1 MATVQQIIN
10 KAYTKVNGEF
20 DSVVESSDDFKTYR
34 NVLDQVV
41 QQWAQTPYVKWQS
54 LFNINYKLPKI
65 VAADD
70 FIYPVAEADTIH
82 IGNTPFDGVYF
93 VDEDDVLIAKFKLAD
108 QATYEASSA
117 TDIAVLVSDGLHLK
131 TVPSKIVGTS
141 IRLPVY
147 VDPPSYAEATG
158 STVVRIDSVPWLVC
172 EMAGFICDSSPV
184 PFIARN
190 ADKFHKEAQVFMKTM
205 RADNKRAQ
213 HLLIKSVTGA
223 NNGLP
228 DSLFDLLGFTGI
240 IGGNGAGSGVI
251 DGGSA

>member
-1 MATVQQIIN
+1 MATVQQIIE

-20 DSVVESSDDFKTYR
+20 EAVVESSDDFKTYR

-54 LFNINYKLPKI
+54 LFNINYKLAKI

-70 FIYPVAEADTIH
+70 FIYPVPDADTIH
-82 IGNTPFDGVYF
+82 IGNTPLDGVYF
-93 VDEDDVLIAKFKLAD
+93 VDEDDNFVAKFKLTD
-108 QATYEASSA
+108 QAAYEASNA

-131 TVPSKIVGTS
+131 TVPTKIVGCS

-147 VDPPSYAEATG
+147 VDPPSYANATAA
-158 STVVRIDSVPWLVC
+158 TVVRIDSVPWLIA
-172 EMAGFICDSSPV
+172 EMAGFICDASPV

-190 ADKFHKEAQVFMKTM
+190 ADKYHKEAQIFMKTM
-205 RADNKRAQ
+205 KADNRHRQ
-213 HLLIKSVTGA
+213 HLVIKSLTGA

-228 DSLFDLLGFTGI
+228 NSLFDLLGFSGI
-240 IGGNGAGSGVI
+240 IGGSSGSGVI